1 MSMGRIICCGLGPGD
16 PDLMSVRADREVR
29 AATHIA
35 YFRKKGRPGQARAIV
50 DGMLAEGVREYAME
64 YPVTT
69 ELAAN
74 SEEYAR
80 LLASFH
86 DEWAER
92 LVGLARTTDVVV
104 LCEGDPFLYG
114 SFMHLYAR
122 LQGRAEVEVIAGI
135 PGMAGCWNAAGMPMT
150 LGDDVMTIL
159 VGTLPEAE
167 LERRARSSDALV
179 TPEVSAALADA
190 TDVLG
195 YAPYVARVPP
205 RDGLR
210 LHPSDNRQELQR
222 AGEALKLAGEGR
234 RVVLVSSGDPGVFAM
249 AAAVFEA
256 LEGLP
261 DLRDLSIRVLPGV
274 TAMLAAA
281 ARAGAPL
288 GHDFCAINLS
298 DNLKPWS
305 VIERRLRLAA
315 ESDFSIAI

>member
-1 MSMGRIICCGLGPGD
+1 MGRIICCGLGPGD

-179 TPEVSAALADA
+179 IMKTGRNLPKIRRALEAAGRLDEAWLIEHGTMPDERVARLADV
-190 TDVLG
+190 DVSDC
-195 YAPYVARVPP
+195 PYFAIVLVHGRGG
-205 RDGLR
+205 R
-210 LHPSDNRQELQR
+210 RQE
-222 AGEALKLAGEGR
+222 
-234 RVVLVSSGDPGVFAM
+234 
-249 AAAVFEA
+249 
-256 LEGLP
+256 
-261 DLRDLSIRVLPGV
+261 
-274 TAMLAAA
+274 
-281 ARAGAPL
+281 
-288 GHDFCAINLS
+288 
-298 DNLKPWS
+298 
-305 VIERRLRLAA
+305 AA
-315 ESDFSIAI
+315 E